1 MAKKTIKS
9 VSINE
14 EAREQI
20 NANFTELYSNLGIAG
35 VTASAAELN
44 ILDGCTA
51 TTAELN
57 YLDIAS
63 LGTGAP
69 SKAVVLDA
77 NSDWAA
83 PVNSVIKYF
92 QLKDADDT
100 LLTATMEYVNQQC
113 DYTLQATTA
122 ASGFSGAGT
131 VVRMGARRTG
141 GMRKT
146 EIIIDLTDT
155 KSVATDLD
163 IIGVSGVSYIG
174 QITAAV
180 NGTIIMGTMTCLEV
194 PVDGAVDIDFYSAV
208 ENTGAY
214 DGLVTSLTET
224 ALVTAGGNWTLG
236 LVKPLTGLPAANE
249 YLYLTSGAATAGTY
263 TAGKFLIEMWGY

>member
-51 TTAELN
+51 TTA
-57 YLDIAS
+57 
-63 LGTGAP
+63 
-69 SKAVVLDA
+69 
-77 NSDWAA
+77 
-83 PVNSVIKYF
+83 
-92 QLKDADDT
+92 
-100 LLTATMEYVNQQC
+100 YVNQQC

-146 EIIIDLTDT
+146 EIILDLTDT

-180 NGTIIMGTMTCLEV
+180 NGTILMGTMTCLEV
-194 PVDGAVDIDFYSAV
+194 PVGGAVDIDFYSAV

-263 TAGKFLIEMWGY
+263 TAGKFLIQMWGY